1 MQLNGWQ
8 SRLIQHSPERMPKK
22 TKIEDIFS
30 EIAFFVK
37 DKRIIWMENSS
48 EAETASIPLDG
59 SLILLSTFVK
69 QCSVKF
75 RSLQFPVH
83 DINRKIYSIYADNGV
98 TYIVKGKPKTP
109 PREKYTSVIN
119 LPGDETDNKEL
130 NKLMEELKSF
140 TEEVNNL
147 KIDDMQV
154 EWGISNNKLPNLL
167 SITASYTPNESLEN
181 YCGYLTEMCIFN
193 ALEIAQLPEAGKCFT
208 GNRSCIGCNM
218 NVNHQKVEIYRIR
231 RFVETADYPASEEMC
246 KYMRKRL
253 STLCPQVMMGSV
265 PVCNECFK
273 IYSKERVKVPP
284 RSSDTDSVITTTS
297 AITSRSVR
305 STQQSSRNITT
316 AQTSRPMN
324 RPKSP
329 LFTAREADIY
339 AATSRRNGLSQ
350 TTQLMRPKTAV
361 LPPTKTPSGL
371 TLTHNVASQTVKKA
385 HHTYLAAPFP
395 AFLQHD

>member
-1 MQLNGWQ
+1 
-8 SRLIQHSPERMPKK
+8 
-22 TKIEDIFS
+22 
-30 EIAFFVK
+30 
-37 DKRIIWMENSS
+37 MENSS
-48 EAETASIPLDG
+48 EAETSIPLDG

-75 RSLQFPVH
+75 RSLWFTVH
-83 DINRKIYSIYADNGV
+83 DINRKTYSIYADNGI
-98 TYIVKGKPKTP
+98 TYIVKGKPKAP
-109 PREKYTSVIN
+109 SREKYTSVVT
-119 LPGDETDNKEL
+119 LPGDETDNKDL
-130 NKLMEELKSF
+130 NKLMKELKSF

-147 KIDDMQV
+147 KIDDLQV

-231 RFVETADYPASEEMC
+231 RFVEAADFPAPEEMS
-246 KYMRKRL
+246 KYMSKRL

-265 PVCNECFK
+265 PVCEECFK
-273 IYSKERVKVPP
+273 IYSKERIKVPP
-284 RSSDTDSVITTTS
+284 KSSDTDSVNTTTS
-297 AITSRSVR
+297 AITSRSLR
-305 STQQSSRNITT
+305 STQKSSRNIAT

-324 RPKSP
+324 LPKSP
-329 LFTAREADIY
+329 LFTARESDNY
-339 AATSRRNGLSQ
+339 AATSRRNGLSK
-350 TTQLMRPKTAV
+350 TTQLMRPKTAI
-361 LPPTKTPSGL
+361 LPSIKTPSGL
-371 TLTHNVASQTVKKA
+371 TLTHNVASHTVKKA
-385 HHTYLAAPFP
+385 HYAYLAAPFP